1 MPKNQQLG
9 PAGRL
14 LFWILAG
21 LLFFVIALLPYS
33 LMMDY
38 TLPLDYP
45 VRTTVFTS
53 AAVVFVLLWFATTY
67 GQMKTSASPI
77 APIGTGIATGVVFGV
92 VLGHVTL
99 GILAAALGAFV
110 GSGLGTGNGPV
121 HATARVVFI
130 LLQILILPLAILAA
144 IQAFAG

>member
-9 PAGRL
+9 PAGHL
-14 LFWILAG
+14 LFWILASV
-21 LLFFVIALLPYS
+21 LFFVIALLPYW

-38 TLPLDYP
+38 TLPPDYP

-53 AAVVFVLLWFATTY
+53 AAAIFVLLWFATTY

-77 APIGTGIATGVVFGV
+77 APIGTGIAIGVVFGI
-92 VLGHVTL
+92 VLGDLTL
-99 GILAAALGAFV
+99 GLLASALGAFV
-110 GSGLGTGNGPV
+110 GSGLGTGNGPI
-121 HATARVVFI
+121 HATARAVFI

-144 IQAFAG
+144 IQAFAR